1 MKQLFLRLR
10 YGILTKNPVFIQ
22 MLGLCPALAATNTVK
37 NAIGMGLAVLFV
49 LTCSNL
55 LVSLLR
61 SLISPQIRL
70 IAYMIIIAGFV
81 SIVDLLIQA
90 YFHNLSAS
98 LGVFIPLIISNCMI
112 LGRADEY
119 ASKVNPVKALFDGLG
134 MGLGFLIAL
143 ISIASIREIL
153 GNGSFFGIHIPI
165 FNGDF
170 KPASIFL
177 HAPGGFLV
185 LAFVIAAVQ
194 KWSKKE
200 AKR

>member
-1 MKQLFLRLR
+1 MKQLFERLR

-55 LVSLLR
+55 LVSLLQNF
-61 SLISPQIRL
+61 ISPQIRL
-70 IAYMIIIAGFV
+70 ISYMIIIAGFV

-90 YFHNLSAS
+90 YFHNLSAA

-112 LGRADEY
+112 LGRAEEY
-119 ASKVNPVKALFDGLG
+119 ASKVKPMKALFDGLG

-143 ISIASIREIL
+143 IVIASLREIL
-153 GNGSFFGIHIPI
+153 GNGSFLGIHIPL
-165 FNGDF
+165 FSENF

-177 HAPGGFLV
+177 HAPGGFLA